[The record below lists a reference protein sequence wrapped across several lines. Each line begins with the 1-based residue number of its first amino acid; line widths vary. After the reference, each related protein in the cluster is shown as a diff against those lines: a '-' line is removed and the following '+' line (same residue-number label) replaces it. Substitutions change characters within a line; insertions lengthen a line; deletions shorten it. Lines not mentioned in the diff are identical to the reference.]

1 MEREER
7 LKIPLLTE
15 EKERERK
22 KAEVSQ
28 RNKESQ
34 TKKEIVKL
42 DKCKAVIIKCEKN
55 KKAKRNT
62 KKE

>member
-28 RNKESQ
+28 RNKES
-34 TKKEIVKL
+34 
-42 DKCKAVIIKCEKN
+42 
-55 KKAKRNT
+55 
-62 KKE
+62 